1 MEAVKVNNFSFDYAI
16 GNETALHDISF
27 TVNEGE
33 FIVVCGPSGCGKS
46 TLLKSLKPQLKP
58 HGTTRGSIEFYG
70 EDVYSLP
77 DVKTAGEIGFV
88 MQNPDAQIVTDK
100 VWHELAFGLENL
112 GVATPIIRSRVAEM
126 ANYFGI
132 HNWFRKKTAELSGGQ
147 KQLLNLASVML
158 MQPKLLILDEPS
170 SQLDPIAARE
180 FLENVRKINL
190 ELGTTIIITEHNLE
204 EVYGYADKVLLMENG
219 RVKRYLPPQ
228 EMAQYLA
235 TEEHEGMYKAL
246 PTPARMYGSVLKG
259 ECPLSIV
266 EGRSWFSRLVDEK
279 HPSSPVLDEHERPE
293 EKVIDVSEVWFQYEK
308 GSDPVLRDLSFSVR
322 KGEICSILGGNGA
335 GKTTMLSVVS
345 QKRRYNMGSIKISGK
360 ELNKYKGVELFEHN
374 MAVLPQNPQS
384 LFVFETLRRD
394 LEEIFTGKKLPKA
407 EVEERVLS
415 MAKKMEVDSLLDRHP
430 YDLSGGE
437 MQKAAL
443 AKILLLEPKILLL
456 DEPTKGMD
464 ALSKE
469 NMGKILRELAAEGKT
484 VLMVTHDIEFCAK
497 YSDHCMLFFDGYIVS
512 EGSPKK
518 FFAENSFYTTAA
530 SRMTRHLVQNIIT
543 CEEGEKLCRS
553 LL

>member
-1 MEAVKVNNFSFDYAI
+1 MEALKIKNFGFDYAV
-16 GNETALHDISF
+16 GNETALRDISF

-46 TLLKSLKPQLKP
+46 TLLKSIKPQLKP
-58 HGTTRGSIEFYG
+58 FGTTRGEIEFYG

-77 DVKTAGEIGFV
+77 EERTAGEIGFV

-147 KQLLNLASVML
+147 KQLLNLASIML

-219 RVKRYLPPQ
+219 EVKKYLPPQ

-266 EGRSWFSRLVDEK
+266 EGRSWFSRLVAEK
-279 HPSSPVLDEHERPE
+279 HPESPVLENQERPE
-293 EKVIDVSEVWFQYEK
+293 EKVIDASEVWFQYEK
-308 GSDPVLRDLSFSVR
+308 GADPILRDLSLSVR
-322 KGEICSILGGNGA
+322 KGEICSVLGGNGA
-335 GKTTMLSVVS
+335 GKTTMLSVLS
-345 QKRRYNMGSIKISGK
+345 QKRKYNMGSIKICGK
-360 ELNKYKGVELFEHN
+360 ELSKYKGVELFEHN

-394 LEEIFTGKKLPKA
+394 LEEIFTGKKLSKA
-407 EVEERVLS
+407 EISEKVLA

-469 NMGKILRELAAEGKT
+469 NMGKILRELASEGKT

-512 EGSPKK
+512 EGTPKK
-518 FFAENSFYTTAA
+518 FFSENSFYTTAA

>member
-1 MEAVKVNNFSFDYAI
+1 METVKVNGFSFKYSL
-16 GNETALHDISF
+16 GSKPALKDINF

-46 TLLKSLKPQLKP
+46 TLLRSLKPQLRP
-58 HGTTRGSIEFYG
+58 FGETSGSIEFCG
-70 EDVYSLP
+70 RGIKDIP
-77 DVKTAGEIGFV
+77 DEESAAQIGFV
-88 MQNPDAQIVTDK
+88 MQSPDAQIVTDK

-112 GVATPIIRSRVAEM
+112 GVPTHIIRSRVAEM

-132 HNWFRKKTAELSGGQ
+132 HTWFRKKTAELSGGQ

-170 SQLDPIAARE
+170 SQLDPIASRE

-204 EVYGYADKVLLMENG
+204 DVYGYADKVLLMEHG
-219 RVKRYLPPQ
+219 EAVKYLPPQ

-235 TEEHEGMYKAL
+235 ENERDGMYKAL
-246 PTPARMYGSVLKG
+246 PTPARMYGCVLRG

-266 EGRSWFSRLVDEK
+266 EGRRWFSRQMEGKALPK
-279 HPSSPVLDEHERPE
+279 PVLTEEKRPE
-293 EKVIDVSEVWFQYEK
+293 ERAIDVKEVWFQYEK
-308 GSDPVLRDLSFSVR
+308 GTDPVLRDLSFSLR
-322 KGEICSILGGNGA
+322 RGEICSILGGNGA
-335 GKTTMLSVVS
+335 GKTTTLSVIS
-345 QKRRYNMGSIKISGK
+345 QKNKFNMGRINIAGKDIK
-360 ELNKYKGVELFEHN
+360 KYKGNELFDHN
-374 MAVLPQNPQS
+374 LAVLPQNPQS

-394 LEEIFTGKKLPKA
+394 LEEVLRLHKMKK
-407 EVEERVLS
+407 EEINERVEL
-415 MAKKMEVDSLLDRHP
+415 MAKMLGLSELLERHP

-469 NMGKILRELAAEGKT
+469 NLGGILRGLRDSGVS

-518 FFAENSFYTTAA
+518 FFADNSFYTTAA
-530 SRMTRHLVQNIIT
+530 SRMTRHLVPNIIT
-543 CEEGEKLCRS
+543 CEEGEQLCKS
-553 LL
+553 LC

>member
-1 MEAVKVNNFSFDYAI
+1 METVKVNGFSFKYSL
-16 GNETALHDISF
+16 GSKPALKDINF

-46 TLLKSLKPQLKP
+46 TLLRSLKPQLRP
-58 HGTTRGSIEFYG
+58 FGETSGSIEFCG
-70 EDVYSLP
+70 RGIKDIP
-77 DVKTAGEIGFV
+77 DEESAAQIGFV
-88 MQNPDAQIVTDK
+88 MQSPDAQIVTDK

-112 GVATPIIRSRVAEM
+112 GVPTHIIRSRVAEM

-132 HNWFRKKTAELSGGQ
+132 HTWFRKKTAELSGGQ

-170 SQLDPIAARE
+170 SQLDPIASRE

-204 EVYGYADKVLLMENG
+204 DVYGYADKVLLMEHG
-219 RVKRYLPPQ
+219 EAVKYLPPQ

-235 TEEHEGMYKAL
+235 ENERDGMYKAL
-246 PTPARMYGSVLKG
+246 PTPARMYGCVLRG

-266 EGRSWFSRLVDEK
+266 EGRRWFSRQMEGKALPK
-279 HPSSPVLDEHERPE
+279 PVLTE
-293 EKVIDVSEVWFQYEK
+293 EKRPDERAIDVKEVWFQYEK
-308 GSDPVLRDLSFSVR
+308 GADPVLRDLSFSLR
-322 KGEICSILGGNGA
+322 RGEICSILGGNGA
-335 GKTTMLSVVS
+335 GKTTTLSVIS
-345 QKRRYNMGSIKISGK
+345 QKNKFNMGRINIAGKDIK
-360 ELNKYKGVELFEHN
+360 KYKGNELFDHN
-374 MAVLPQNPQS
+374 LAVLPQNPQS

-394 LEEIFTGKKLPKA
+394 LEEVLRFRKMKK
-407 EVEERVLS
+407 EEINERVEL
-415 MAKKMEVDSLLDRHP
+415 MAKTLGLSELLERHP

-469 NMGKILRELAAEGKT
+469 NLGGILRGLRDSGVS

-518 FFAENSFYTTAA
+518 FFADNSFYTTAA
-530 SRMTRHLVQNIIT
+530 SRMTRHLVPNIIT
-543 CEEGEKLCRS
+543 CEEGEQLCKS
-553 LL
+553 LC

>member
-1 MEAVKVNNFSFDYAI
+1 MEEIKVSAYGFSYPT
-16 GNETALHDISF
+16 GEKPALKDVSF
-27 TVNEGE
+27 SVNEGE

-46 TLLKSLKPQLKP
+46 TLLRSLKPQLRPFGEMSGK
-58 HGTTRGSIEFYG
+58 IELYG
-70 EDVYSLP
+70 RDINEIP
-77 DVKTAGEIGFV
+77 DAESAAEIGFV

-112 GVATPIIRSRVAEM
+112 GTPTHIIRSRVAEM

-204 EVYGYADKVLLMENG
+204 DVYGYADRVLLMENG
-219 RVKRYLPPQ
+219 EVRKYLPPD
-228 EMAQYLA
+228 EMAEYLA
-235 TEEHEGMYKAL
+235 ENEHGGMYKAL

-259 ECPLSIV
+259 KCPLSIV
-266 EGRSWFSRLVDEK
+266 EGRNWFSDLAAGK
-279 HPSSPVLDEHERPE
+279 SPAAREIHEGSRPE
-293 EKVIDVSEVWFQYEK
+293 EKTVEVKNVWFQYEK
-308 GSDPVLRDLSFSVR
+308 GGEPVLRDISFSVR
-322 KGEICSILGGNGA
+322 KGEVCSLLGGNGA
-335 GKTTMLSVVS
+335 GKTTTLSVVS
-345 QKRRYNMGSIKISGK
+345 QKNKYTLGDIYINGK
-360 ELNKYKGVELFEHN
+360 NLKKYKGTELFEQN
-374 MAVLPQNPQS
+374 MGVLPQDPQS

-394 LEEIFTGKKLPKA
+394 LEEVLKIRKFP
-407 EVEERVLS
+407 ENEISERVEKIAECLEISDLLS
-415 MAKKMEVDSLLDRHP
+415 RHP

-443 AKILLLEPKILLL
+443 AKVLLTEPKILLL

-469 NMGKILRELAAEGKT
+469 NLGLILRGLAAGG
-484 VLMVTHDIEFCAK
+484 VSILMVTHDIEFCAK
-497 YSDHCMLFFDGYIVS
+497 YSDHCMLFFDGYVVS

-518 FFAENSFYTTAA
+518 FFSENSFYTTAA
-530 SRMTRHLVQNIIT
+530 SRMTRHIVPGVIT
-543 CEEGEKLCRS
+543 CEEGEQICKSLC
-553 LL
+553 

>member
-308 GSDPVLRDLSFSVR
+308 GSDPVLRDLSLSVR

-360 ELNKYKGVELFEHN
+360 ELNKYKGVELFEQN

>member
-1 MEAVKVNNFSFDYAI
+1 METVKVNGFSFKYSL
-16 GNETALHDISF
+16 GSKPALKDINF

-46 TLLKSLKPQLKP
+46 TLLRSLKPQLRP
-58 HGTTRGSIEFYG
+58 FGETSGSIEFCG
-70 EDVYSLP
+70 REINDIP
-77 DVKTAGEIGFV
+77 DEESAAQIGFV
-88 MQNPDAQIVTDK
+88 MQSPDAQIVTDK

-112 GVATPIIRSRVAEM
+112 GVPTHIIRSRVAEM

-132 HNWFRKKTAELSGGQ
+132 HTWFRKKTAELSGGQ

-170 SQLDPIAARE
+170 SQLDPIASRE

-204 EVYGYADKVLLMENG
+204 DVYGYADKVLLMEHG
-219 RVKRYLPPQ
+219 EAVKYMPPQ

-235 TEEHEGMYKAL
+235 ENERDGMYKAL
-246 PTPARMYGSVLKG
+246 PTPARMYGCVLRG

-266 EGRSWFSRLVDEK
+266 EGRRWFSRQMEGKALPK
-279 HPSSPVLDEHERPE
+279 PVLTE
-293 EKVIDVSEVWFQYEK
+293 EKRPDERAIDVKEVWFQYEK
-308 GSDPVLRDLSFSVR
+308 GADPVLRDLSFSLR
-322 KGEICSILGGNGA
+322 RGEICSILGGNGA
-335 GKTTMLSVVS
+335 GKTTTLSVIS
-345 QKRRYNMGSIKISGK
+345 QKNKFNMGRINIAGKDIK
-360 ELNKYKGVELFEHN
+360 KYKGNELFDHN
-374 MAVLPQNPQS
+374 LAVLPQNPQS

-394 LEEIFTGKKLPKA
+394 LEEVLRLHKIKK
-407 EVEERVLS
+407 EEINERVEL
-415 MAKKMEVDSLLDRHP
+415 MAKMLGLSELLERHP

-469 NMGKILRELAAEGKT
+469 NLGGILRGLRDSGVS

-518 FFAENSFYTTAA
+518 FFADNSFYTTAA
-530 SRMTRHLVQNIIT
+530 SRMTRHLVPNIIT
-543 CEEGEKLCRS
+543 CEEGEQLCKS
-553 LL
+553 LC

>member
-1 MEAVKVNNFSFDYAI
+1 METVKVNSFGFKYSL
-16 GNETALHDISF
+16 GSKPALKNINF

-46 TLLKSLKPQLKP
+46 TLLRSLKPQLRP
-58 HGTTRGSIEFYG
+58 FGTSEGSIEFCG
-70 EDVYSLP
+70 ENINDIP
-77 DVKTAGEIGFV
+77 DAKSAAEIGFV
-88 MQNPDAQIVTDK
+88 MQSPDAQIVTDK

-112 GVATPIIRSRVAEM
+112 GVPTRIIRSRVAEM

-132 HNWFRKKTAELSGGQ
+132 HTWFRKKTAELSGGQ

-204 EVYGYADKVLLMENG
+204 DVYGYADKVLLMEHG
-219 RVKRYLPPQ
+219 EAIKYLPPQ

-235 TEEHEGMYKAL
+235 ENERDGMYKAL
-246 PTPARMYGSVLKG
+246 TTPARMYGCVLKG

-266 EGRSWFSRLVDEK
+266 EGRRWFSRQMEGKSLPSLVLKEEK
-279 HPSSPVLDEHERPE
+279 RPE
-293 EKVIDVSEVWFQYEK
+293 EKAIDVSEVWFQYEK
-308 GSDPVLRDLSFSVR
+308 GAEPVLRNISFSLR
-322 KGEICSILGGNGA
+322 RGEICSILGGNGA
-335 GKTTMLSVVS
+335 GKTTTLSVIS
-345 QKRRYNMGSIKISGK
+345 QKNKFNMGKITVAGK
-360 ELNKYKGVELFEHN
+360 DLKKYKGTELFEQN
-374 MAVLPQNPQS
+374 LGVLPQNPQS
-384 LFVFETLRRD
+384 LFVFETLRQD
-394 LEEIFTGKKLPKA
+394 LEEVLKIRKFKK
-407 EVEERVLS
+407 EEISERVTLVS
-415 MAKKMEVDSLLDRHP
+415 KMLGLTELLDRHP

-469 NMGKILRELAAEGKT
+469 NLGGILRGLRDDGVS

-518 FFAENSFYTTAA
+518 FFADNSFYTTAA
-530 SRMTRHLVQNIIT
+530 SRMTRHLVPNIIT
-543 CEEGEKLCRS
+543 CEEGEQLCKS
-553 LL
+553 LC

>member
-1 MEAVKVNNFSFDYAI
+1 METVKVNSFGFKYSL
-16 GNETALHDISF
+16 GSKPALKNINF

-46 TLLKSLKPQLKP
+46 TLLRSLKPQLRP
-58 HGTTRGSIEFYG
+58 FGTSEGSIEFCG
-70 EDVYSLP
+70 ENINDIP
-77 DVKTAGEIGFV
+77 DAKSAAEIGFV
-88 MQNPDAQIVTDK
+88 MQSPDAQIVTDK

-112 GVATPIIRSRVAEM
+112 GVPTQIIRSRVAEM

-132 HNWFRKKTAELSGGQ
+132 HTWFRKKTAELSGGQ

-204 EVYGYADKVLLMENG
+204 DVYGYADKVLLMEHG
-219 RVKRYLPPQ
+219 EAIKYLPPQ

-235 TEEHEGMYKAL
+235 ENEHDGMYKAL
-246 PTPARMYGSVLKG
+246 PTPARMYGCVLKG

-266 EGRSWFSRLVDEK
+266 EGRRWFSRQMEGKSLPSLVLKEEK
-279 HPSSPVLDEHERPE
+279 RPE
-293 EKVIDVSEVWFQYEK
+293 EKAIDVSEVWFQYEK
-308 GSDPVLRDLSFSVR
+308 GAEPVLRNISFSLR
-322 KGEICSILGGNGA
+322 RGEICSILGGNGA
-335 GKTTMLSVVS
+335 GKTTTLSVIS
-345 QKRRYNMGSIKISGK
+345 QKNKFNMGKITVAGK
-360 ELNKYKGVELFEHN
+360 DLKKYKGTELFEQN
-374 MAVLPQNPQS
+374 LGVLPQNPQS
-384 LFVFETLRRD
+384 LFVFETLLQD
-394 LEEIFTGKKLPKA
+394 LEEVLKIRKFKK
-407 EVEERVLS
+407 EEISERVTLVS
-415 MAKKMEVDSLLDRHP
+415 KMLGLTELLDRHP

-469 NMGKILRELAAEGKT
+469 NLGGILRGLRDDGVS

-518 FFAENSFYTTAA
+518 FFADNSFYTTAA
-530 SRMTRHLVQNIIT
+530 SRMTRHLVPNIIT
-543 CEEGEKLCRS
+543 CEEGEQLCKS
-553 LL
+553 LC

>member
-1 MEAVKVNNFSFDYAI
+1 MEAIKVTDFCFDYAI
-16 GNETALHDISF
+16 GNESALRNINF

-58 HGTTRGSIEFYG
+58 FGNTKGSVEFYG

-77 DVKTAGEIGFV
+77 DEKTAAEIGFV

-112 GVATPIIRSRVAEM
+112 GVETPIIRSRVAEM

-132 HNWFRKKTAELSGGQ
+132 HNWFRKSTAELSGGQ

-158 MQPKLLILDEPS
+158 MQPKLIILDEPS

-204 EVYGYADKVLLMENG
+204 EVYGYADKVMLMENG
-219 RVKRYLPPQ
+219 EIKKYLPPQ

-266 EGRSWFSRLVDEK
+266 EGRTWFGKLVDEK
-279 HPSSPVLDEHERPE
+279 RPEAPVLEENKRPE
-293 EKVIDVSEVWFQYEK
+293 EKVIDINEVWFQYEK
-308 GSDPVLRDLSFSVR
+308 GGDPILRDLSLSVR
-322 KGEICSILGGNGA
+322 KGEICSVLGGNGA
-335 GKTTMLSVVS
+335 GKTTMLSVIS
-345 QKRRYNMGSIKISGK
+345 QKRKYNMGSIKICGK
-360 ELNKYKGVELFEHN
+360 ELSKYKGTELFNKN

-394 LEEIFTGKKLPKA
+394 LEEIFVNSKLSKE
-407 EVEERVLS
+407 EVEERVLKV
-415 MAKKMEVDSLLDRHP
+415 AEKMEISDLLDRHP

-443 AKILLLEPKILLL
+443 AKILLLEPKLLLL

-469 NMGKILRELAAEGKT
+469 NMGTILRELTAEGAT
-484 VLMVTHDIEFCAK
+484 ILMVTHDIEFCAK

-512 EGSPKK
+512 EGTPKK
-518 FFAENSFYTTAA
+518 FFSENSFYTTAA
-530 SRMTRHLVQNIIT
+530 SRMTRHLVRNIIT

>member
-1 MEAVKVNNFSFDYAI
+1 METVKVNGFSFKYSL
-16 GNETALHDISF
+16 GSKPALKDINF

-46 TLLKSLKPQLKP
+46 TLLRSLKPQLRP
-58 HGTTRGSIEFYG
+58 FGETSGSIEFCG
-70 EDVYSLP
+70 REIKDIP
-77 DVKTAGEIGFV
+77 DEESAAQIGFV
-88 MQNPDAQIVTDK
+88 MQSPDAQIVTDK

-112 GVATPIIRSRVAEM
+112 GVPTHIIRSRVAEM

-132 HNWFRKKTAELSGGQ
+132 HTWFRKKTAELSGGQ

-170 SQLDPIAARE
+170 SQLDPIASRE

-204 EVYGYADKVLLMENG
+204 DVYGYADKVLLMEHG
-219 RVKRYLPPQ
+219 EAVKYLPPQ

-235 TEEHEGMYKAL
+235 ENERDGMYKAL
-246 PTPARMYGSVLKG
+246 PTPARMYGCVLRG

-266 EGRSWFSRLVDEK
+266 EGRRWFSRQMEGKALPK
-279 HPSSPVLDEHERPE
+279 PVLTE
-293 EKVIDVSEVWFQYEK
+293 EKRPDERAIDVKEVWFQYEK
-308 GSDPVLRDLSFSVR
+308 GADPVLRDLSFSLR
-322 KGEICSILGGNGA
+322 RGEICSILGGNGA
-335 GKTTMLSVVS
+335 GKTTTLSVIS
-345 QKRRYNMGSIKISGK
+345 QKNKFNMGRINIAGKDIK
-360 ELNKYKGVELFEHN
+360 KYKGNELFDHN
-374 MAVLPQNPQS
+374 LAVLPQNPQS

-394 LEEIFTGKKLPKA
+394 LEEVLRLRKMKK
-407 EVEERVLS
+407 EEINERVEL
-415 MAKKMEVDSLLDRHP
+415 MAKMLGLSELLERHP

-469 NMGKILRELAAEGKT
+469 NLGGILRGLRDSGVS

-518 FFAENSFYTTAA
+518 FFADNSFYTTAA
-530 SRMTRHLVQNIIT
+530 SRMTRHLVPNIIT
-543 CEEGEKLCRS
+543 CEEGEQLCKS
-553 LL
+553 LC

>member
-1 MEAVKVNNFSFDYAI
+1 METVKVNGFSFKYSL
-16 GNETALHDISF
+16 GSKPALKDINF

-46 TLLKSLKPQLKP
+46 TLLRSLKPQLRP
-58 HGTTRGSIEFYG
+58 FGETSGSIEFCG
-70 EDVYSLP
+70 REIKDIP
-77 DVKTAGEIGFV
+77 DEESAAQIGFV
-88 MQNPDAQIVTDK
+88 MQSPDAQIVTDK

-112 GVATPIIRSRVAEM
+112 GVPTHIIRSRVAEM

-132 HNWFRKKTAELSGGQ
+132 HTWFRKKTAELSGGQ

-170 SQLDPIAARE
+170 SQLDPIASRE

-204 EVYGYADKVLLMENG
+204 DVYGYADKVLLMEHG
-219 RVKRYLPPQ
+219 EAVKYLPPQ

-235 TEEHEGMYKAL
+235 EDERDGMYKAL
-246 PTPARMYGSVLKG
+246 PTPARMYGCVLRG

-266 EGRSWFSRLVDEK
+266 EGRRWFSRQMEGKALPK
-279 HPSSPVLDEHERPE
+279 PVLTE
-293 EKVIDVSEVWFQYEK
+293 EKRPDERAIDVKEVWFQYEK
-308 GSDPVLRDLSFSVR
+308 GADPVLRDLSFSLR
-322 KGEICSILGGNGA
+322 RGEICSILGGNGA
-335 GKTTMLSVVS
+335 GKTTTLSVIS
-345 QKRRYNMGSIKISGK
+345 QKNKFNMGRINIAGKDIK
-360 ELNKYKGVELFEHN
+360 KYKGNELFDHN
-374 MAVLPQNPQS
+374 LAVLPQNPQS

-394 LEEIFTGKKLPKA
+394 LEEVLRFRKMKK
-407 EVEERVLS
+407 EEINERVEL
-415 MAKKMEVDSLLDRHP
+415 MAKMLGLSELLERHP

-469 NMGKILRELAAEGKT
+469 NLGGILRGLRDSGVS

-518 FFAENSFYTTAA
+518 FFADNSFYTTAA
-530 SRMTRHLVQNIIT
+530 SRMTRHLVPNIIT
-543 CEEGEKLCRS
+543 CEEGEQLCKS
-553 LL
+553 LC

>member
-1 MEAVKVNNFSFDYAI
+1 MEAIKVKNFGFDYAV
-16 GNETALHDISF
+16 GNETALRNIDF

-58 HGTTRGSIEFYG
+58 FGTTKGSIEFYG

-77 DVKTAGEIGFV
+77 EEKTAAEIGFV

-112 GVATPIIRSRVAEM
+112 GVETPIIRSRVAEM

-132 HNWFRKKTAELSGGQ
+132 HTWFRKKTAELSGGQ

-158 MQPKLLILDEPS
+158 MQPKLIILDEPS

-219 RVKRYLPPQ
+219 TVKKYLPPQ

-235 TEEHEGMYKAL
+235 ENEMDGMYKAL

-266 EGRSWFSRLVDEK
+266 EGRSWFSRLVNEK
-279 HPSSPVLDEHERPE
+279 HPKSPVLGEHERPA
-293 EKVIDVSEVWFQYEK
+293 EKVIDINEVWFQYEK
-308 GSDPVLRDLSFSVR
+308 GADPVLRDLSFSVR
-322 KGEICSILGGNGA
+322 KGEICSVLGGNGA

-345 QKRRYNMGSIKISGK
+345 QKRKYNLGSIKICGK
-360 ELNKYKGVELFEHN
+360 ELSKYKGVNFLTAIWLFCRKTPSRFLFSKLC
-374 MAVLPQNPQS
+374 AVIWKRFLTERKFQRKKLNKGFFPLQKRWRWIPFWTATHTIFPAEKCRRRPLQKYFFWNQSFCFLMNPQKEWMR
-384 LFVFETLRRD
+384 FP
-394 LEEIFTGKKLPKA
+394 KKTWA
-407 EVEERVLS
+407 
-415 MAKKMEVDSLLDRHP
+415 
-430 YDLSGGE
+430 
-437 MQKAAL
+437 
-443 AKILLLEPKILLL
+443 I
-456 DEPTKGMD
+456 
-464 ALSKE
+464 
-469 NMGKILRELAAEGKT
+469 
-484 VLMVTHDIEFCAK
+484 FCAN
-497 YSDHCMLFFDGYIVS
+497 LRQRAQRFLWLRTI
-512 EGSPKK
+512 
-518 FFAENSFYTTAA
+518 
-530 SRMTRHLVQNIIT
+530 
-543 CEEGEKLCRS
+543 
-553 LL
+553 

>member
-1 MEAVKVNNFSFDYAI
+1 MDILQIEDLSFGYPGSERKAVDGVSFSVRA
-16 GNETALHDISF
+16 
-27 TVNEGE
+27 GE
-33 FIVVCGPSGCGKS
+33 FMVVCGESGCGKT
-46 TLLKSLKPQLKP
+46 TLLKLLKPELAP
-58 HGTTRGSIEFYG
+58 
-70 EDVYSLP
+70 
-77 DVKTAGEIGFV
+77 AGELSGKITYSGGERTPEEIGYV
-88 MQNPDAQIVTDK
+88 LQNPDNQIVTDK

-112 GVATPIIRSRVAEM
+112 GLPTEVIRRRVGEM

-132 HNWFRKKTAELSGGQ
+132 QDWFRKKTAELSGGQ

-170 SQLDPIAARE
+170 SQLDPIASRE

-204 EVYGYADKVLLMENG
+204 DVYGYADKVLLMEHG
-219 RVKRYLPPQ
+219 EAVKYLPPQ

-235 TEEHEGMYKAL
+235 ENERDGMYKAL
-246 PTPARMYGSVLKG
+246 PTPARMYGCVLRG

-266 EGRSWFSRLVDEK
+266 EGRRWFSRQMEGKALPK
-279 HPSSPVLDEHERPE
+279 PVLTE
-293 EKVIDVSEVWFQYEK
+293 EKRPDERAIDVKEVWFQYEK
-308 GSDPVLRDLSFSVR
+308 GADPVLRDLSFSLR
-322 KGEICSILGGNGA
+322 RGEICSILGGNGA
-335 GKTTMLSVVS
+335 GKTTTLSVIS
-345 QKRRYNMGSIKISGK
+345 QKNKFNMGRINIAGKDIK
-360 ELNKYKGVELFEHN
+360 KYKGNELFDRN
-374 MAVLPQNPQS
+374 LAVLPQNPQS

-394 LEEIFTGKKLPKA
+394 LEEVLRLRKMKK
-407 EVEERVLS
+407 EEINERVEL
-415 MAKKMEVDSLLDRHP
+415 MAKMLGLSELLERHP

-469 NMGKILRELAAEGKT
+469 NLGEILRGLRDSGVS

-518 FFAENSFYTTAA
+518 FFADNSFYTTAA
-530 SRMTRHLVQNIIT
+530 SRMTRHLVPNIIT
-543 CEEGEKLCRS
+543 CEEGEQLCKS
-553 LL
+553 LC

>member
-1 MEAVKVNNFSFDYAI
+1 METVKVNGFNFKYSL
-16 GNETALHDISF
+16 GSKPALKDINF

-46 TLLKSLKPQLKP
+46 TLLRSLKPQLRP
-58 HGTTRGSIEFYG
+58 FGETSGSIEFCG
-70 EDVYSLP
+70 REIKDIP
-77 DVKTAGEIGFV
+77 DEESAAQIGFV
-88 MQNPDAQIVTDK
+88 MQSPDAQIVTDK

-112 GVATPIIRSRVAEM
+112 GVPTHIIRSRVAEM

-132 HNWFRKKTAELSGGQ
+132 HTWFRKKTAELSGGQ

-170 SQLDPIAARE
+170 SQLDPIASRE

-204 EVYGYADKVLLMENG
+204 DVYGYADKVLLMEHG
-219 RVKRYLPPQ
+219 EAVKYLPPQ

-235 TEEHEGMYKAL
+235 ENERDGMYKAL
-246 PTPARMYGSVLKG
+246 PTPARMYGCVLRG

-266 EGRSWFSRLVDEK
+266 EGRRWFSRQMEGKALPK
-279 HPSSPVLDEHERPE
+279 PVLTE
-293 EKVIDVSEVWFQYEK
+293 EKRPDERAIDVKEVWFQYEK
-308 GSDPVLRDLSFSVR
+308 GTDPVLRDLSFSLR
-322 KGEICSILGGNGA
+322 RGEICSILGGNGA
-335 GKTTMLSVVS
+335 GKTTTLSVIS
-345 QKRRYNMGSIKISGK
+345 QKNKFNMGRINIAGKDIK
-360 ELNKYKGVELFEHN
+360 KYKGNELFDRN
-374 MAVLPQNPQS
+374 LAVLPQNPQS

-394 LEEIFTGKKLPKA
+394 LEEVLRLHKIKK
-407 EVEERVLS
+407 EEINERVEL
-415 MAKKMEVDSLLDRHP
+415 MAKMLGLSELLERHP

-469 NMGKILRELAAEGKT
+469 NLGGILRGLRDSGVS

-518 FFAENSFYTTAA
+518 FFADNSFYTTAA
-530 SRMTRHLVQNIIT
+530 SRMTRHLVPNIIT
-543 CEEGEKLCRS
+543 CEEGEQLCKS
-553 LL
+553 LC

>member
-1 MEAVKVNNFSFDYAI
+1 
-16 GNETALHDISF
+16 
-27 TVNEGE
+27 
-33 FIVVCGPSGCGKS
+33 
-46 TLLKSLKPQLKP
+46 
-58 HGTTRGSIEFYG
+58 
-70 EDVYSLP
+70 
-77 DVKTAGEIGFV
+77 
-88 MQNPDAQIVTDK
+88 MQSPDAQIVTDK

-112 GVATPIIRSRVAEM
+112 GVPTQIIRSRVAEM

-132 HNWFRKKTAELSGGQ
+132 HTWFRKKTAELSGGQ

-204 EVYGYADKVLLMENG
+204 DVYGYADKVLLMEHG
-219 RVKRYLPPQ
+219 EAIKYLPPQ

-235 TEEHEGMYKAL
+235 ENERDGMYKAL
-246 PTPARMYGSVLKG
+246 PTPARMYGCVLKG

-266 EGRSWFSRLVDEK
+266 EGRRWFSRQMEGKSLPSLVLKEEK
-279 HPSSPVLDEHERPE
+279 RPE
-293 EKVIDVSEVWFQYEK
+293 EKAIDVSEVWFQYEK
-308 GSDPVLRDLSFSVR
+308 GAEPVLRNISFSLR
-322 KGEICSILGGNGA
+322 RGEICSILGGNGA
-335 GKTTMLSVVS
+335 GKTTTLSVIS
-345 QKRRYNMGSIKISGK
+345 QKNKFNMGKITVAGK
-360 ELNKYKGVELFEHN
+360 DLKKYKGTELFEQN
-374 MAVLPQNPQS
+374 LGVLPQNPQS
-384 LFVFETLRRD
+384 LFVFETLRQD
-394 LEEIFTGKKLPKA
+394 LEEVLKIRKFKK
-407 EVEERVLS
+407 EEINERVTLVS
-415 MAKKMEVDSLLDRHP
+415 KMLGLTELLDRHP

-469 NMGKILRELAAEGKT
+469 NLGGILRGLRDDGVS

-518 FFAENSFYTTAA
+518 FFADNSFYTTAA
-530 SRMTRHLVQNIIT
+530 SRMTRHLVPNIIT
-543 CEEGEKLCRS
+543 CEEGEQLCKS
-553 LL
+553 LC

>member
-1 MEAVKVNNFSFDYAI
+1 MEAIKVKNFGFDYAI
-16 GNETALHDISF
+16 GSETALQDIDF

-46 TLLKSLKPQLKP
+46 TLLKSMKPQLKP
-58 HGTTRGSIEFYG
+58 FGTTRGSIEFYG

-77 DVKTAGEIGFV
+77 DEKTAAEIGFV

-112 GVATPIIRSRVAEM
+112 GVETPIIRSRVAEM

-132 HNWFRKKTAELSGGQ
+132 HTWFRKKTAELSGGQ

-158 MQPKLLILDEPS
+158 MQPKLIILDEPS

-204 EVYGYADKVLLMENG
+204 EVYGYADKVLLMEDG
-219 RVKRYLPPQ
+219 KLKKYLPPQ

-235 TEEHEGMYKAL
+235 ENEITGMYKAL

-266 EGRSWFSRLVDEK
+266 EGRNWFSHLVDEK
-279 HPSSPVLDEHERPE
+279 HPESPVLVEHERPS
-293 EKVIDVSEVWFQYEK
+293 EKVIDINEVWFQYEK
-308 GSDPVLRDLSFSVR
+308 GADPVLRDLSFSVR
-322 KGEICSILGGNGA
+322 KGEICSVLGGNGA

-345 QKRRYNMGSIKISGK
+345 QKRKYNLGSIKVCGK
-360 ELNKYKGVELFEHN
+360 ELSKYKGIELFDHN

-394 LEEIFTGKKLPKA
+394 LEEVFVGKKLSKA
-407 EVEERVLS
+407 EIEERVLAV
-415 MAKKMEVDSLLDRHP
+415 AKRMEVDGLLERHP

-443 AKILLLEPKILLL
+443 AKILLLEPKLLLL

-469 NMGKILRELAAEGKT
+469 NMGNILRELTSSGAT
-484 VLMVTHDIEFCAK
+484 ILMVTHDIEFCAK

-518 FFAENSFYTTAA
+518 FFSENSFYTTAA
-530 SRMTRHLVQNIIT
+530 SRMTRHLVRNIIT

>member
-1 MEAVKVNNFSFDYAI
+1 MEEIKVSSYSFTYPSGEKPALKDINFS
-16 GNETALHDISF
+16 
-27 TVNEGE
+27 VNEGE

-46 TLLKSLKPQLKP
+46 TLLRSLKPQLRPFGKTE
-58 HGTTRGSIEFYG
+58 GKIEFYG
-70 EDVYSLP
+70 KDLSEVP
-77 DVKTAGEIGFV
+77 DAESAAEIGFV

-112 GVATPIIRSRVAEM
+112 GVPTNVIRSRVAEM

-132 HNWFRKKTAELSGGQ
+132 HTWFRRKTAELSGGQ

-204 EVYGYADKVLLMENG
+204 DVYGYADRILLIEDGSME
-219 RVKRYLPPQ
+219 KYLPPK

-235 TEEHEGMYKAL
+235 EHEREGMYKAL

-259 ECPLSIV
+259 DCPLSIV
-266 EGRSWFSRLVDEK
+266 DGRNWFSSLVK
-279 HPSSPVLDEHERPE
+279 GKTPVLPIIDETPRPE
-293 EKVIDVSEVWFQYEK
+293 EKVIEAESVWFQYEK
-308 GSDPVLRDLSFSVR
+308 GGEPVLRDMSFSVR
-322 KGEICSILGGNGA
+322 KGEVCSLLGGNGA
-335 GKTTMLSVVS
+335 GKTTALSVIS
-345 QKRRYNMGSIKISGK
+345 QKNKYNMGKIRVNGK
-360 ELNKYKGVELFEHN
+360 DLKKYKGTELFDGN
-374 MAVLPQNPQS
+374 MGVLPQNPQS
-384 LFVFETLRRD
+384 LFVFETLRQD
-394 LEEIFTGKKLPKA
+394 LEEVLKIRKLGRDEISGK
-407 EVEERVLS
+407 VERVAERLELTELLS
-415 MAKKMEVDSLLDRHP
+415 RHP

-443 AKILLLEPKILLL
+443 AKVLLTNPKILLL

-469 NMGKILRELAAEGKT
+469 NLGNILRDLAKNG
-484 VLMVTHDIEFCAK
+484 VSILMVTHDIEFCAK

-512 EGSPKK
+512 EGTPKK

-530 SRMTRHLVQNIIT
+530 SRMTRHLVPNIIT
-543 CEEGEKLCRS
+543 CEEGERLCES
-553 LL
+553 LC

>member
-1 MEAVKVNNFSFDYAI
+1 METVKVNGFSFKYSL
-16 GNETALHDISF
+16 GSKPALKDINF

-46 TLLKSLKPQLKP
+46 TLLRSLKPQLRP
-58 HGTTRGSIEFYG
+58 FGETSGSIEFCG
-70 EDVYSLP
+70 RGINDIP
-77 DVKTAGEIGFV
+77 DEESAAQIGFV
-88 MQNPDAQIVTDK
+88 MQSPDAQIVTDK

-112 GVATPIIRSRVAEM
+112 GVPTHIIRSRVAEM

-132 HNWFRKKTAELSGGQ
+132 HTWFRKKTAELSGGQ

-170 SQLDPIAARE
+170 SQLDPIASRE

-204 EVYGYADKVLLMENG
+204 DVYGYADKVLLMEHG
-219 RVKRYLPPQ
+219 EAVKYLPPQ

-235 TEEHEGMYKAL
+235 ENERDGMYKAL
-246 PTPARMYGSVLKG
+246 PTPARMYGCVLRG

-266 EGRSWFSRLVDEK
+266 EGRRWFSRQMEGKALPK
-279 HPSSPVLDEHERPE
+279 PVLTE
-293 EKVIDVSEVWFQYEK
+293 EKRPDERAIDVKEVWFQYEK
-308 GSDPVLRDLSFSVR
+308 GADPVLRDLSFSLR
-322 KGEICSILGGNGA
+322 WGEICSILGGNGA
-335 GKTTMLSVVS
+335 GKTTTLSVIS
-345 QKRRYNMGSIKISGK
+345 QKNKFNIGRINIAGKDIK
-360 ELNKYKGVELFEHN
+360 KYKGNELFDHN
-374 MAVLPQNPQS
+374 LAVLPQNPQS

-394 LEEIFTGKKLPKA
+394 LEEVLRLHKMKK
-407 EVEERVLS
+407 EEINERVEL
-415 MAKKMEVDSLLDRHP
+415 MAKMLGLSELLERHP

-469 NMGKILRELAAEGKT
+469 NLGGILRGLRNSGVS

-518 FFAENSFYTTAA
+518 FFADNSFYTTAA
-530 SRMTRHLVQNIIT
+530 SRMTRHLVPNIIT
-543 CEEGEKLCRS
+543 CEEGEQLCKS
-553 LL
+553 LC

>member
-1 MEAVKVNNFSFDYAI
+1 METVKVNGFSFKYSL
-16 GNETALHDISF
+16 GSKPALKDINF

-46 TLLKSLKPQLKP
+46 TLLRSLKPQLRP
-58 HGTTRGSIEFYG
+58 FGETSGSIEFCG
-70 EDVYSLP
+70 RGINDIP
-77 DVKTAGEIGFV
+77 DEESAAQIGFV
-88 MQNPDAQIVTDK
+88 MQSPDAQIVTDK

-112 GVATPIIRSRVAEM
+112 GVPTHIIRSRVAEM

-132 HNWFRKKTAELSGGQ
+132 HTWFRKKTAELSGGQ

-170 SQLDPIAARE
+170 SQLDPIASRE

-204 EVYGYADKVLLMENG
+204 DVYGYADKVLLMEHG
-219 RVKRYLPPQ
+219 EAVKYLPPQ

-235 TEEHEGMYKAL
+235 ENERDGMYKAL
-246 PTPARMYGSVLKG
+246 PTPARMYGCVLRG

-266 EGRSWFSRLVDEK
+266 EGRRWFSRQMEGK
-279 HPSSPVLDEHERPE
+279 VLPKPELAE
-293 EKVIDVSEVWFQYEK
+293 EKRPDERAIDVKEVWFQYEK
-308 GSDPVLRDLSFSVR
+308 GADPVLRDLSFSLR
-322 KGEICSILGGNGA
+322 RGEICSILGGNGA
-335 GKTTMLSVVS
+335 GKTTTLSVIS
-345 QKRRYNMGSIKISGK
+345 QKNKFNIGRINIAGKDIK
-360 ELNKYKGVELFEHN
+360 KYKGNELFDHN
-374 MAVLPQNPQS
+374 LAVLPQNPQS

-394 LEEIFTGKKLPKA
+394 LEEVLRLHKMKK
-407 EVEERVLS
+407 EEINERVEL
-415 MAKKMEVDSLLDRHP
+415 MAKMLGLSELLERHP

-469 NMGKILRELAAEGKT
+469 NLGGILRGLRDSGVS

-518 FFAENSFYTTAA
+518 FFADNSFYTTAA
-530 SRMTRHLVQNIIT
+530 SRMTRHLVPNIIT
-543 CEEGEKLCRS
+543 CEEGEQLCKS
-553 LL
+553 LC

>member
-1 MEAVKVNNFSFDYAI
+1 METVKVNSFGFKYSL
-16 GNETALHDISF
+16 GSKPALKNINF

-46 TLLKSLKPQLKP
+46 TLLRSLKPQLRP
-58 HGTTRGSIEFYG
+58 FGTSEGSIEFCG
-70 EDVYSLP
+70 ENINDIP
-77 DVKTAGEIGFV
+77 DAKSAAEIGFV
-88 MQNPDAQIVTDK
+88 MQSPDAQIVTDK

-112 GVATPIIRSRVAEM
+112 GVPTHIIRSRVAEM

-132 HNWFRKKTAELSGGQ
+132 HTWFRKKTAELSGGQ

-204 EVYGYADKVLLMENG
+204 DVYGYADKVLLMEHG
-219 RVKRYLPPQ
+219 EAIKYLPPQ

-235 TEEHEGMYKAL
+235 ENEHDGMYKAL
-246 PTPARMYGSVLKG
+246 PTPARMYGCVLKG

-266 EGRSWFSRLVDEK
+266 EGRRWFSRQMEGKSLPSLVLKEEK
-279 HPSSPVLDEHERPE
+279 RPE
-293 EKVIDVSEVWFQYEK
+293 EKAIDVSEVWFQYEK
-308 GSDPVLRDLSFSVR
+308 GAEPVLRNISFSLR
-322 KGEICSILGGNGA
+322 RGEICSILGGNGA
-335 GKTTMLSVVS
+335 GKTTTLSVIS
-345 QKRRYNMGSIKISGK
+345 QKNKFNMGKITVAGK
-360 ELNKYKGVELFEHN
+360 DLKKYKGTELFEQN
-374 MAVLPQNPQS
+374 LGVLPQNPQS
-384 LFVFETLRRD
+384 LFVFETLRQD
-394 LEEIFTGKKLPKA
+394 LEEVLKIRKFKK
-407 EVEERVLS
+407 EEINERVTLVS
-415 MAKKMEVDSLLDRHP
+415 KMLGLTELLDRHP

-443 AKILLLEPKILLL
+443 TKILLLEPKILLL

-469 NMGKILRELAAEGKT
+469 NLGGILRGLRDDGVS

-518 FFAENSFYTTAA
+518 FFADNSFYTTAA
-530 SRMTRHLVQNIIT
+530 SRMTRHLVPNIIT
-543 CEEGEKLCRS
+543 CEEGEQLCKS
-553 LL
+553 LC

>member
-1 MEAVKVNNFSFDYAI
+1 METVKVNGFSFKYSL
-16 GNETALHDISF
+16 GSKPALKDINF

-46 TLLKSLKPQLKP
+46 TLLRSLKPQLRP
-58 HGTTRGSIEFYG
+58 FGETSGSIEFCG
-70 EDVYSLP
+70 REIKDIP
-77 DVKTAGEIGFV
+77 DEESAAQIGFV
-88 MQNPDAQIVTDK
+88 MQSPDAQIVTDK

-112 GVATPIIRSRVAEM
+112 GVPTHIIRSRVAEM

-132 HNWFRKKTAELSGGQ
+132 HTWFRKKTAELSGGQ

-170 SQLDPIAARE
+170 SQLDPIASRE

-204 EVYGYADKVLLMENG
+204 DVYGYADKVLLMEHG
-219 RVKRYLPPQ
+219 EAVKYLPPQ

-235 TEEHEGMYKAL
+235 EDERDGMYKAL
-246 PTPARMYGSVLKG
+246 PTPARMYGCVLRG

-266 EGRSWFSRLVDEK
+266 EGRRWFSRQMEGKALPK
-279 HPSSPVLDEHERPE
+279 PVLTE
-293 EKVIDVSEVWFQYEK
+293 EKRPDERAIDVKEVWFQYEK
-308 GSDPVLRDLSFSVR
+308 GADPVLRDLSFSLR
-322 KGEICSILGGNGA
+322 RGEICSILGGNGA
-335 GKTTMLSVVS
+335 GKTTTLSVIS
-345 QKRRYNMGSIKISGK
+345 QKNKFNIGRINIAGKDIK
-360 ELNKYKGVELFEHN
+360 KYKGNELFDHN
-374 MAVLPQNPQS
+374 LAVLPQNPQS

-394 LEEIFTGKKLPKA
+394 LEEVLRFRKMKK
-407 EVEERVLS
+407 EEINERVEL
-415 MAKKMEVDSLLDRHP
+415 MAKMLGLSELLERHP

-469 NMGKILRELAAEGKT
+469 NLGGILRGLRDSGVS

-518 FFAENSFYTTAA
+518 FFADNSFYTTAA
-530 SRMTRHLVQNIIT
+530 SRMTRHLVPNIIT
-543 CEEGEKLCRS
+543 CEEGEQLCKS
-553 LL
+553 LC

>member
-1 MEAVKVNNFSFDYAI
+1 METVKVNGFSFKYSL
-16 GNETALHDISF
+16 GSKPALKDINF

-46 TLLKSLKPQLKP
+46 TLLRSLKPQLRP
-58 HGTTRGSIEFYG
+58 FGETSGSIEFCG
-70 EDVYSLP
+70 RGINDIP
-77 DVKTAGEIGFV
+77 DEESAAQIGFV
-88 MQNPDAQIVTDK
+88 MQSPDAQIVTDK

-112 GVATPIIRSRVAEM
+112 GVPTHIIRSRVAEM

-132 HNWFRKKTAELSGGQ
+132 HTWFRKKTAELSGGQ

-170 SQLDPIAARE
+170 SQLDPIASRE

-204 EVYGYADKVLLMENG
+204 DVYGYADKVLLMEHG
-219 RVKRYLPPQ
+219 EAVKYLPPQ

-235 TEEHEGMYKAL
+235 ENERDGMYKAL
-246 PTPARMYGSVLKG
+246 PTPARMYGCVLRG

-266 EGRSWFSRLVDEK
+266 EGRRWFSRQMEGKALPK
-279 HPSSPVLDEHERPE
+279 PVLTE
-293 EKVIDVSEVWFQYEK
+293 EKRPDERAIDVKEVWFQYEK
-308 GSDPVLRDLSFSVR
+308 GADPVLRDLSFSLR
-322 KGEICSILGGNGA
+322 RGEICSILGGNGA
-335 GKTTMLSVVS
+335 GKTTTLSVIS
-345 QKRRYNMGSIKISGK
+345 RKNKFNIGRINIAGKDIK
-360 ELNKYKGVELFEHN
+360 KYKGNELFDHN
-374 MAVLPQNPQS
+374 LAVLPQNPQS

-394 LEEIFTGKKLPKA
+394 LEEVLRLRKMKK
-407 EVEERVLS
+407 EEINERVKL
-415 MAKKMEVDSLLDRHP
+415 MAKMLGLSELLERHP

-469 NMGKILRELAAEGKT
+469 NLGGILRGLRDSGVS

-518 FFAENSFYTTAA
+518 FFADNSFYTTAA
-530 SRMTRHLVQNIIT
+530 SRMTRHLVPNIIT
-543 CEEGEKLCRS
+543 CEEGEQLCKS
-553 LL
+553 LC

>member
-1 MEAVKVNNFSFDYAI
+1 MEAIKVTNFGFDYAI
-16 GNETALHDISF
+16 GDETALSDISF

-33 FIVVCGPSGCGKS
+33 FIVICGPSGCGKS

-58 HGTTRGSIEFYG
+58 FGNTRGSIEFYG
-70 EDVYSLP
+70 DDVYSLP
-77 DVKTAGEIGFV
+77 DEKTAAEIGFV

-132 HNWFRKKTAELSGGQ
+132 HTWFRKKTAELSGGQ

-158 MQPKLLILDEPS
+158 MQPKLIILDEPS

-204 EVYGYADKVLLMENG
+204 EVYGYADKVLLMEDG
-219 RVKRYLPPQ
+219 KVKKYLSPQ

-235 TEEHEGMYKAL
+235 TEEPDGMYKAL

-259 ECPLSIV
+259 RCPLSIV
-266 EGRSWFSRLVDEK
+266 EGRNWFSRLVDEK
-279 HPSSPVLDEHERPE
+279 HPEFPVLNEHERPA
-293 EKVIDVSEVWFQYEK
+293 EKVIDINEVWFQYEK
-308 GSDPVLRDLSFSVR
+308 GGDPVLRDLSFSVR
-322 KGEICSILGGNGA
+322 KGEICSVLGGNGA

-345 QKRRYNMGSIKISGK
+345 QKRKYNLGSIKIRGK
-360 ELNKYKGVELFEHN
+360 ELSKYKGIDLFKQN

-394 LEEIFTGKKLPKA
+394 LEEIFAGTKTPKN
-407 EVEERVLS
+407 EIEEKVLS
-415 MAKKMEVDSLLDRHP
+415 MAKKMEIDSLLDRHP

-443 AKILLLEPKILLL
+443 AKILLLEPQILLL

-469 NMGKILRELAAEGKT
+469 NMGNILRELAAEGKT
-484 VLMVTHDIEFCAK
+484 VLMVTHDIEFCAR

-512 EGSPKK
+512 EGTPKK
-518 FFAENSFYTTAA
+518 FFSENSFYTTAA
-530 SRMTRHLVQNIIT
+530 SRMTRHLVRNIIT
-543 CEEGEKLCRS
+543 CEEGEQLCRS

>member
-1 MEAVKVNNFSFDYAI
+1 METVKVNSFGFKYSL
-16 GNETALHDISF
+16 GSKPALKNINF

-46 TLLKSLKPQLKP
+46 TLLRSLKPQLRP
-58 HGTTRGSIEFYG
+58 FGTSEGSIEFCG
-70 EDVYSLP
+70 ENINDIP
-77 DVKTAGEIGFV
+77 DAKSAAEIGFV
-88 MQNPDAQIVTDK
+88 MQSPDAQIVTDK

-112 GVATPIIRSRVAEM
+112 GVPTQIIRSRVAEM

-132 HNWFRKKTAELSGGQ
+132 HTWFRKKTAELSGGQ

-204 EVYGYADKVLLMENG
+204 DVYGYADKVLLMEHG
-219 RVKRYLPPQ
+219 EAIKYLPPQ

-235 TEEHEGMYKAL
+235 ENEHDGMYKAL
-246 PTPARMYGSVLKG
+246 PTPARMYGCVLKG

-266 EGRSWFSRLVDEK
+266 EGRRWFSRQMEGKSLPSLVLKEEK
-279 HPSSPVLDEHERPE
+279 RPE
-293 EKVIDVSEVWFQYEK
+293 EKAIDVSEVWFQYEK
-308 GSDPVLRDLSFSVR
+308 GAEPVLRNISFSLR
-322 KGEICSILGGNGA
+322 RGEICSILGGNGA
-335 GKTTMLSVVS
+335 GKTTTLSVIS
-345 QKRRYNMGSIKISGK
+345 QKNKFNMGKITVAGK
-360 ELNKYKGVELFEHN
+360 DLKKYKGTELFEQN
-374 MAVLPQNPQS
+374 LGVLPQNPQS
-384 LFVFETLRRD
+384 LFVFETLRQD
-394 LEEIFTGKKLPKA
+394 LEEVLKIRKFKK
-407 EVEERVLS
+407 EEISERVTLVS
-415 MAKKMEVDSLLDRHP
+415 KMLGLTELLDRHP

-469 NMGKILRELAAEGKT
+469 NLGGILRGLRDDGVS

-518 FFAENSFYTTAA
+518 FFADNSFYTTAA
-530 SRMTRHLVQNIIT
+530 SRMTRHLVPNIIT
-543 CEEGEKLCRS
+543 CEEGEQLCKS
-553 LL
+553 LC

>member
-1 MEAVKVNNFSFDYAI
+1 METVKVNGFSFKYSL
-16 GNETALHDISF
+16 GSKPALKDINF

-46 TLLKSLKPQLKP
+46 TLLRSLKPQLRP
-58 HGTTRGSIEFYG
+58 FGETSGSIEFCG
-70 EDVYSLP
+70 RGINDIP
-77 DVKTAGEIGFV
+77 DEESAAQIGFV
-88 MQNPDAQIVTDK
+88 MQSPDAQIVTDK

-112 GVATPIIRSRVAEM
+112 GVPTHIIRSRVAEM

-132 HNWFRKKTAELSGGQ
+132 HTWFRKKTAELSGGQ

-170 SQLDPIAARE
+170 SQLDPIASRE

-204 EVYGYADKVLLMENG
+204 DVYGYADKVLLMEHG
-219 RVKRYLPPQ
+219 EAVKYLPPQ

-235 TEEHEGMYKAL
+235 ENERDGMYKAL
-246 PTPARMYGSVLKG
+246 PTPARMYGCVLRG

-266 EGRSWFSRLVDEK
+266 EGRRWFSRQMEGKALPK
-279 HPSSPVLDEHERPE
+279 PVLTEENRPDERA
-293 EKVIDVSEVWFQYEK
+293 IDVKEVWFQYEK
-308 GSDPVLRDLSFSVR
+308 GADPVLRDLSFSLR
-322 KGEICSILGGNGA
+322 RGEICSILGGNGA
-335 GKTTMLSVVS
+335 GKTTTLSVIS
-345 QKRRYNMGSIKISGK
+345 QKNKFNMGRINIAGKDIK
-360 ELNKYKGVELFEHN
+360 KYKGNELFDHN
-374 MAVLPQNPQS
+374 LAVLPQNPQS

-394 LEEIFTGKKLPKA
+394 LEEVLRFRKMKK
-407 EVEERVLS
+407 EEINERVEL
-415 MAKKMEVDSLLDRHP
+415 MAKMLGLSELLERHP

-469 NMGKILRELAAEGKT
+469 NLGGILRGLRDSGVS

-518 FFAENSFYTTAA
+518 FFADNSFYTTAA
-530 SRMTRHLVQNIIT
+530 SRMTRHLVPNIIT
-543 CEEGEKLCRS
+543 CEEGEQLCKS
-553 LL
+553 LC

>member
-1 MEAVKVNNFSFDYAI
+1 MEAIKVTNFGFDYAI
-16 GNETALHDISF
+16 GNETALSDINF

-58 HGTTRGSIEFYG
+58 HGTTRGTIEFYG
-70 EDVYSLP
+70 EDVYSIP
-77 DVKTAGEIGFV
+77 DEKTAAEIGFV

-112 GVATPIIRSRVAEM
+112 GVATPVIRSRVAEM

-132 HNWFRKKTAELSGGQ
+132 HTWFRKKTAELSGGQ

-158 MQPKLLILDEPS
+158 MQPKLIILDEPS

-204 EVYGYADKVLLMENG
+204 EVYGYADKVLLMEDG
-219 RVKRYLPPQ
+219 MVKKYLSPQ

-235 TEEHEGMYKAL
+235 TEEPDGMYKAL

-266 EGRSWFSRLVDEK
+266 EGRNWFSRLVEEK
-279 HPSSPVLDEHERPE
+279 HPESPVLHEHERPG
-293 EKVIDVSEVWFQYEK
+293 EKVIDINEVWFQYEK
-308 GSDPVLRDLSFSVR
+308 GGDPVLRDLSFSVR
-322 KGEICSILGGNGA
+322 KGEICSVLGGNGA

-345 QKRRYNMGSIKISGK
+345 QKRKYNLGSIKICGK
-360 ELNKYKGVELFEHN
+360 ELSKYKGIELFDHN

-394 LEEIFTGKKLPKA
+394 LEEIFVSTKLSKA
-407 EVEERVLS
+407 EIGERVLS
-415 MAKKMEVDSLLDRHP
+415 MAKKMGIDSLLDRHP

-443 AKILLLEPKILLL
+443 AKILLLEPQLLLL

-469 NMGKILRELAAEGKT
+469 NMGNILRELAAEGKT

-518 FFAENSFYTTAA
+518 FFSENSFYTTAA
-530 SRMTRHLVQNIIT
+530 SRMTRHLVRNIIT
-543 CEEGEKLCRS
+543 CEEGEQLCKS

>member
-1 MEAVKVNNFSFDYAI
+1 METVKVNGFSFKYSL
-16 GNETALHDISF
+16 GSKPALKDINF

-46 TLLKSLKPQLKP
+46 TLLRSLKPQLRP
-58 HGTTRGSIEFYG
+58 FGETSGSIEFCG
-70 EDVYSLP
+70 REIKDIP
-77 DVKTAGEIGFV
+77 DEESAAQIGFV
-88 MQNPDAQIVTDK
+88 MQSPDAQIVTDK

-112 GVATPIIRSRVAEM
+112 GVPTHIIRSRVAEM

-132 HNWFRKKTAELSGGQ
+132 HTWFRKKTAELSGGQ

-170 SQLDPIAARE
+170 SQLDPIASRE

-204 EVYGYADKVLLMENG
+204 DVYGYADKVLLMEHG
-219 RVKRYLPPQ
+219 EAVKYLPPQ

-235 TEEHEGMYKAL
+235 ENERDGMYKAL
-246 PTPARMYGSVLKG
+246 PTPARMYGCVLRG

-266 EGRSWFSRLVDEK
+266 EGRRWFSRQMEGKALPK
-279 HPSSPVLDEHERPE
+279 PVLTE
-293 EKVIDVSEVWFQYEK
+293 EKRPDERAIDVKEVWFQYEK
-308 GSDPVLRDLSFSVR
+308 GADPVLRDLSFSLR
-322 KGEICSILGGNGA
+322 RGEICSILGGNGA
-335 GKTTMLSVVS
+335 GKTTTLSVIS
-345 QKRRYNMGSIKISGK
+345 QKNKFNMGRINIAGKDIK
-360 ELNKYKGVELFEHN
+360 KYKGNELFDHN
-374 MAVLPQNPQS
+374 LAVLPQNPQS

-394 LEEIFTGKKLPKA
+394 LEEVLRFRKMKK
-407 EVEERVLS
+407 EEINERVEL
-415 MAKKMEVDSLLDRHP
+415 MAKMLGLSELLERHP

-469 NMGKILRELAAEGKT
+469 NLGGILRGLRDSGVS

-518 FFAENSFYTTAA
+518 FFADNSFYTTAA
-530 SRMTRHLVQNIIT
+530 SRMTRHLVPNIIT
-543 CEEGEKLCRS
+543 CEEGEQLCKS
-553 LL
+553 LC

>member
-1 MEAVKVNNFSFDYAI
+1 METVKVNGFSFKYSL
-16 GNETALHDISF
+16 GSKPALKDINF

-46 TLLKSLKPQLKP
+46 TLLRSLKPQLRP
-58 HGTTRGSIEFYG
+58 FGETSGSIEFCG
-70 EDVYSLP
+70 RGINDIP
-77 DVKTAGEIGFV
+77 DEESAAQIGFV
-88 MQNPDAQIVTDK
+88 MQSPDAQIVTDK

-112 GVATPIIRSRVAEM
+112 GVPTHIIRSRVAEM

-132 HNWFRKKTAELSGGQ
+132 HTWFRKKTAELSGGQ

-170 SQLDPIAARE
+170 SQLDPIASRE

-204 EVYGYADKVLLMENG
+204 DVYGYADKVLLMEHG
-219 RVKRYLPPQ
+219 EAVKYLPPQ

-235 TEEHEGMYKAL
+235 ENERDGMYKAL
-246 PTPARMYGSVLKG
+246 PTPARMYGCVLRG

-266 EGRSWFSRLVDEK
+266 EGRRWFSRQMEGKALPK
-279 HPSSPVLDEHERPE
+279 PVLTE
-293 EKVIDVSEVWFQYEK
+293 EKRPDERAIDVKEVWFQYEK
-308 GSDPVLRDLSFSVR
+308 GADPVLRDLSFSLR
-322 KGEICSILGGNGA
+322 RGEICSILGGNGA
-335 GKTTMLSVVS
+335 GKTTTLSVIS
-345 QKRRYNMGSIKISGK
+345 QKNKFNMGRINIAGKDIK
-360 ELNKYKGVELFEHN
+360 KYKGNELFDHN
-374 MAVLPQNPQS
+374 LAVLPQNPQS

-394 LEEIFTGKKLPKA
+394 LEEVLRLHKIKK
-407 EVEERVLS
+407 EEINERVEL
-415 MAKKMEVDSLLDRHP
+415 MAKMLGLSELLERHP

-469 NMGKILRELAAEGKT
+469 NLGGILRGLRDSGVS

-518 FFAENSFYTTAA
+518 FFADNSFYTTAA
-530 SRMTRHLVQNIIT
+530 SRMTRHLVPNIIT
-543 CEEGEKLCRS
+543 CEEGEQLCKS
-553 LL
+553 LC

>member
-1 MEAVKVNNFSFDYAI
+1 MEAISVKNFSFKYSM
-16 GNETALHDISF
+16 GNENALENIDFS
-27 TVNEGE
+27 VNEGD

-46 TLLKSLKPQLKP
+46 TLLRSLKPQLRP
-58 HGTTRGSIEFYG
+58 FGESSGTINFYG
-70 EDVYSLP
+70 KALNEIP
-77 DVKTAGEIGFV
+77 DTESAASIGFV

-112 GVATPIIRSRVAEM
+112 GVETSIIRSRVAEM

-147 KQLLNLASVML
+147 KQLLNLASIML

-190 ELGTTIIITEHNLE
+190 ELGTTVIITEHNLE
-204 EVYGYADKVLLMENG
+204 DVYGYADKVLLMKNG
-219 RVKRYLPPQ
+219 RSVKYLPPQ
-228 EMAQYLA
+228 EMALYLA
-235 TEEHEGMYKAL
+235 ENEHKGMYKAL
-246 PTPARMYGSVLKG
+246 PTPARIYGSVLKG
-259 ECPLSIV
+259 TCPLSIV
-266 EGRSWFSRLVDEK
+266 EGRKWFSGIVAGKTLEPIEITEK
-279 HPSSPVLDEHERPE
+279 ERPE
-293 EKVIDVSEVWFQYEK
+293 EKVIELSEVCFQYAK
-308 GSDPVLRDLSFSVR
+308 GGEPVLRDLSFSVR
-322 KGEICSILGGNGA
+322 KGEICSLLGGNGV
-335 GKTTMLSVVS
+335 GKTTTLSVIS
-345 QKRRYNMGSIKISGK
+345 QKNKHNLGTITVFGKDLKKYSGT
-360 ELNKYKGVELFEHN
+360 ELFEHN

-384 LFVFETLRRD
+384 LFVAETLMED
-394 LEEIFTGKKLPKA
+394 LEEVLKIRKTEKSEIQKK
-407 EVEERVLS
+407 VLEI
-415 MAKKMEVDSLLDRHP
+415 AKTLGIDPLLNRHP

-469 NMGKILRELAAEGKT
+469 NLGNILRDLSKT
-484 VLMVTHDIEFCAK
+484 GVSILMVTHDIEFCARF
-497 YSDHCMLFFDGYIVS
+497 SDHCMLFFDGYIVS

-530 SRMTRHLVQNIIT
+530 SRMTRHILPNVIT
-543 CEEGEKLCRS
+543 CEEGETLCKN
-553 LL
+553 LC

>member
-1 MEAVKVNNFSFDYAI
+1 MEAVAVNHFSFSYPLR
-16 GNETALHDISF
+16 EEPVLHDLSF
-27 TVNEGE
+27 TVNEGD

-46 TLLKSLKPQLKP
+46 TLLRSLKPQLRPFGEAK
-58 HGTTRGSIEFYG
+58 GRIDFYG
-70 EDVYSLP
+70 KPLSDYS
-77 DVKTAGEIGFV
+77 DGETAAQIGFV
-88 MQNPDAQIVTDK
+88 MQSPDAQIVTDK

-112 GVATPIIRSRVAEM
+112 GVETPVIRSRVAEM

-190 ELGTTIIITEHNLE
+190 ELGTTVIITEHNLE
-204 EVYGYADKVLLMENG
+204 DVFGYADKVLLMEEG
-219 RVKRYLPPQ
+219 KIIRYLPPK
-228 EMAQYLA
+228 EMAEYLA
-235 TEEHEGMYKAL
+235 QNEHEGMYKAL

-266 EGRSWFSRLVDEK
+266 EGRSWFDRQMAGK
-279 HPSSPVLDEHERPE
+279 TAPSPVLAEKKRPDEH
-293 EKVIDVSEVWFQYEK
+293 VIDVSDVWFQYEK
-308 GSDPVLRDLSFSVR
+308 GGQPVLRDLSFSVR
-322 KGEICSILGGNGA
+322 KGEVCSILGGNGC
-335 GKTTMLSVVS
+335 GKTTTLSVVS
-345 QKRRYNMGSIKISGK
+345 QKNKYELGTITVLGK
-360 ELNKYKGVELFEHN
+360 DLKKYKGTELFRQN

-384 LFVFETLRRD
+384 LFVFETLRQD
-394 LEEIFTGKKLPKA
+394 LEEVLKIRKFG
-407 EVEERVLS
+407 EEEIRERVRLVS
-415 MAKKMEVDSLLDRHP
+415 RMLTLEELLDRHP

-443 AKILLLEPKILLL
+443 AKILLLEPMILLL

-469 NMGKILRELAAEGKT
+469 NLGGILRGLAADGVS

-518 FFAENSFYTTAA
+518 FFSENSFYTTAA
-530 SRMTRHLVQNIIT
+530 SRMTRHLVPNIIT
-543 CEEGEKLCRS
+543 CEEGESLCRS
-553 LL
+553 LF

>member
-1 MEAVKVNNFSFDYAI
+1 MEEIKVSSYGFTYST
-16 GNETALHDISF
+16 GEKPALRDISF
-27 TVNEGE
+27 SVNEGE

-46 TLLKSLKPQLKP
+46 TLLRSLKPQLRP
-58 HGTTRGSIEFYG
+58 FGEISGRIELYG
-70 EDVYSLP
+70 RDINEIP
-77 DVKTAGEIGFV
+77 DAESAAEIGFV

-112 GVATPIIRSRVAEM
+112 GTPTPIIRSRVAEM

-132 HNWFRKKTAELSGGQ
+132 HTWFRKKTAELSGGQ

-190 ELGTTIIITEHNLE
+190 ELGTTVIITEHNLE
-204 EVYGYADKVLLMENG
+204 DVYGYADRVLLMENG
-219 RVKRYLPPQ
+219 EVKRYLPPD

-235 TEEHEGMYKAL
+235 ENEHGGMYKAL

-266 EGRSWFSRLVDEK
+266 EGRNWFSGLAAGRKPAAPELSEA
-279 HPSSPVLDEHERPE
+279 PRPE
-293 EKVIDVSEVWFQYEK
+293 ERVIDAQGVWFQYEK
-308 GSDPVLRDLSFSVR
+308 GGEPILRDLSFSVR
-322 KGEICSILGGNGA
+322 KGEVCSILGGNGA
-335 GKTTMLSVVS
+335 GKTTTLSVIS
-345 QKRRYNMGSIKISGK
+345 QRNKYTLGK
-360 ELNKYKGVELFEHN
+360 VLINGRDLKKYKGTELFEHN
-374 MAVLPQNPQS
+374 MGVLPQDPQS
-384 LFVFETLRRD
+384 LFVFETLRQD
-394 LEEIFTGKKLPKA
+394 LEEVLKIRKLPKEETADRVNRIA
-407 EVEERVLS
+407 EKLELTELLS
-415 MAKKMEVDSLLDRHP
+415 RHP

-443 AKILLLEPKILLL
+443 AKVLLTEPKILLL

-469 NMGKILRELAAEGKT
+469 NLGRILRPLGAEG
-484 VLMVTHDIEFCAK
+484 VSILMVTHDIEFCAK

-518 FFAENSFYTTAA
+518 FFSENSFYTTAA
-530 SRMTRHLVQNIIT
+530 SRMTRHIVPNIIT
-543 CEEGEKLCRS
+543 CEEGEQLCRS
-553 LL
+553 LC